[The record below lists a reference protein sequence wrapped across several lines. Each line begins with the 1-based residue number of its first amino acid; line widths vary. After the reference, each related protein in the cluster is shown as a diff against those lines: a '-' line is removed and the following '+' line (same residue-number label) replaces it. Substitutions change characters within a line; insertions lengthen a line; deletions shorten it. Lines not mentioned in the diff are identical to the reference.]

1 MEIILE
7 INILEL
13 LILLGILKRCPYRK
27 NKKRKNNVPKAIGF
41 RP

>member
-27 NKKRKNNVPKAIGF
+27 KQKKKKQCP
-41 RP
+41 

>member
-27 NKKRKNNVPKAIGF
+27 KTKKEKTMSLRL
-41 RP
+41 